1 MGRGLARSGR
11 VRGCWQDARGCR
23 GAARLT
29 DAAANPEGVVGSLCD
44 VVRGIPVPWTRADS
58 RCKEVW
64 SA

>member
-1 MGRGLARSGR
+1 MVLFVVAVSGDAGRMLVAVGG
-11 VRGCWQDARGCR
+11 G
-23 GAARLT
+23 ARLT
-29 DAAANPEGVVGSLCD
+29 DAAANPEGVVGSLRD